1 MGNIRIKYL
10 VIKRSKR
17 RDLYYWQPKSEYLI
31 LGQWVKCPFPA
42 RRIARESG
50 KLEDACTEAAK
61 LNEHLQA
68 WRAGEAKTSEP
79 VKGSVHWLAVKYYQD
94 EMYLSL
100 AAKSQKEYRRQL
112 EKNIFPVFADIPC
125 EKVSRQQAR
134 AFYHEL
140 RPKPREAQYAVMVA
154 RRLFQFGRNIGAVSE
169 NPFTE
174 IGVKKPPLRGM
185 VWSDE
190 QIEAFKTA
198 ALAMNRRS
206 MWLAMVIGGTIGTD
220 TSTTRLLAWENYD
233 GETLR
238 YARRKTGVRVAI
250 PLKGLPALKAAL
262 NETKIKQGKGG
273 DGEIIINEITG
284 KAYTEY
290 NFNHVFREVAD
301 KAAIP
306 KELQFK
312 DLRRTAVVKLALA
325 GCTNLEI
332 ASFTGWEP
340 KYCEQIIKHYLPTN
354 AEVAG
359 NAIEKLLL
367 YQPLKM
373 KGNS

>member
-1 MGNIRIKYL
+1 VGKIRIKYL

-17 RDLYYWQPKSEYLI
+17 RDLYYWQPKQSYLI

-42 RRIARESG
+42 QRIARESG
-50 KLEDACTEAAK
+50 KLEDACIEAAK

-68 WRAGEAKTSEP
+68 WRAGEVKSREP
-79 VKGSVHWLAVKYYQD
+79 IKGSVHWLATKYYQD
-94 EMYLSL
+94 EMYLVLS
-100 AAKSQKEYRRQL
+100 AKSQKEYRRQL
-112 EKNIFPVFADIPC
+112 EKNILPVFEDIPC

-140 RPKPREAQYAVMVA
+140 RHKPRDAQYAVMVA
-154 RRLFQFGRNIGAVSE
+154 RRLFHFGRNIGVVAE

-174 IGVKKPPLRGM
+174 MGVKKPKLRELL
-185 VWSDE
+185 WSDE
-190 QIEAFKTA
+190 QIEAFKTS
-198 ALAMNRRS
+198 ALVMNRRS
-206 MWLAMVIGGTIGTD
+206 MWLTMVIGATIGTD

-233 GETLR
+233 GKTLR
-238 YARRKTGVRVAI
+238 FSRRKTGVRVAI
-250 PLKGLPALKAAL
+250 PLQNLPSLNKAL
-262 NETKIKQGKGG
+262 NTTKINQEGG
-273 DGEIIINEITG
+273 GQNEIIINEITG
-284 KAYTEY
+284 KAYTEF

-301 KAAIP
+301 SAGIP
-306 KELQFK
+306 KDLQFK

-354 AEVAG
+354 SEVAG